1 MDWVWTFLACCIG
14 VLGPAIILFRRWG
27 PSTAARLP
35 PGPPGWP
42 VFGNMFDLG
51 SMPHK
56 TIAGLKQRYGPV
68 VWLRIGS
75 INTMALL
82 NAEAAGELFKNH
94 DANFAD
100 RTITEVMRAQGFH
113 KAAISLSPYGSY
125 WRVMKR
131 IVTVEMLVHKRIKET
146 EPVRRRCIDD
156 MVGWIS
162 KESGRVHVARFVFL
176 ASFNMVGNLMLSRDL
191 VSPES
196 TEGSEFFEAMIEF
209 MEWSGH
215 PNIADLFPCLRWID
229 PQGLR
234 RKAERGMG
242 RTLKV
247 VGGFVEER
255 LKERQSS
262 DEGTKKDFLEVLL
275 QCKRNGN
282 GNHEISDRDLNV
294 LILEVF
300 LAASETTSSS
310 IEWAMVEL
318 LKHPEAMN
326 KAQNEL
332 AQVVG
337 KGNKFEE
344 SHIENLPYLQ
354 AVIKETLR
362 LHPPI
367 PFLVPRRAIQET
379 DFMGYRIPKNTQVFV
394 NTWAI
399 GRDPECWDEP
409 LSFKPDRFLDS
420 KIDYRGHNFELIPF
434 GAGRRICA
442 GIPLG
447 HRMLHLVLG
456 SLLHEFEWRVDE
468 IGRNGLMDTR
478 ERIGVTVRKLV
489 PLKPMS
495 RNRSTTVK
503 MELEQFVMEI
513 GGDEMML

>member
-1 MDWVWTFLACCIG
+1 MDWVWTFLLCCIG
-14 VLGPAIILFRRWG
+14 ALGSALVLFRRRS
-27 PSTAARLP
+27 PPATARLP

-51 SMPHK
+51 SMPHQ
-56 TIAGLKQRYGPV
+56 TIADLKQKYGPI

-75 INTMALL
+75 IKTMALL
-82 NAEAAGELFKNH
+82 NAESAAELFKNH
-94 DANFAD
+94 DANFAE
-100 RTITEVMRAQGFH
+100 RTITEVMRAQDFH
-113 KAAISLSPYGSY
+113 KASISLSPYGSY

-131 IVTVEMLVHKRIKET
+131 IMTVEMTVHKRIKET
-146 EPVRRRCIDD
+146 ETVRRRCIDD
-156 MVGWIS
+156 MVGWIG

-176 ASFNMVGNLMLSRDL
+176 ASFNIVGNLMLSRDL

-196 TEGSEFFEAMIEF
+196 TEGSEFFEAMIDF
-209 MEWSGH
+209 MEWSGY

-234 RKAERGMG
+234 RRAERGMG

-255 LKERQSS
+255 LKERQL

-275 QCKRNGN
+275 ECKRNGN
-282 GNHEISDRDLNV
+282 GNDEMSDITDRDLNI
-294 LILEVF
+294 LILEAF

-318 LKHPEAMN
+318 LKHPETMS

-337 KGNKFEE
+337 RGNKFEE
-344 SHIENLPYLQ
+344 IHIENLPYLQ

-394 NTWAI
+394 NVWAI

-409 LSFKPDRFLDS
+409 LSFKPERFLGS
-420 KIDYRGHNFELIPF
+420 KIDYRGQNFELIPF

-447 HRMLHLVLG
+447 HQMLHLVLG
-456 SLLHEFEWRVDE
+456 SLLHEFDWRVDE
-468 IGRNGLMDTR
+468 IGRDGLMDTR

-489 PLKPMS
+489 PLEAVPRKC
-495 RNRSTTVK
+495 ST
-503 MELEQFVMEI
+503 
-513 GGDEMML
+513 